1 VSICAASSWRCTRL
15 RKLNQN
21 CLANTQEAR
30 RWSIF
35 SSSWSHSGQV
45 SWWFIPRFANRSAVQ
60 HFLWATSQTK
70 NRHFAGAQVCHVLS
84 YGSNSTEPLKNPSY
98 ADVTLNFPLV
108 ANLQKWISSISGWS
122 LISDKYHKIFHRCK
136 YSTSTPTVRAPRMS
150 DIHLWPISASLFLT
164 EYSRGSPCCTSF
176 INSNCTRVKNQQEKE
191 QIRETLASCTVHLL
205 VGQLLHNFC
214 VQSC

>member
-1 VSICAASSWRCTRL
+1 MSMLPLGQKKNVHAPKITKELRPFFLDPNTHSLAFHHHSENEVVSICGASSWRCTRW

-21 CLANTQEAR
+21 CLANTQETR

-45 SWWFIPRFANRSAVQ
+45 SGWFIPRFANRSAVQ

-70 NRHFAGAQVCHVLS
+70 NRHFTGAQVCQVLS

-98 ADVTLNFPLV
+98 ADLTLNFPLV
-108 ANLQKWISSISGWS
+108 ANLQKWISSFSSWCS
-122 LISDKYHKIFHRCK
+122 ISDKIFHRCR

-150 DIHLWPISASLFLT
+150 DIHLWPRSAFFYWIHQGKPLPRKL
-164 EYSRGSPCCTSF
+164 Y
-176 INSNCTRVKNQQEKE
+176 
-191 QIRETLASCTVHLL
+191 
-205 VGQLLHNFC
+205 
-214 VQSC
+214 